1 MQFAHLMPSGIRA
14 IELILFFL
22 FSFGEHLDPQQT
34 QQRPGSAHSSASS
47 QRWKRLSENSF
58 TWIQP

>member
-1 MQFAHLMPSGIRA
+1 M
-14 IELILFFL
+14 

-47 QRWKRLSENSF
+47 QRWKRLSEFSL
-58 TWIQP
+58 TCIQPQLIVKIR